1 VSSSLLTTGDRTWV
15 GRPAY
20 FAVGSAFKRRLSGLR
35 RPGVAIPGAILLLI
49 VVACFFGPTLLGLP
63 DPSVG
68 HLADYNLPIGS
79 PGHLLG
85 TNNLGNDLL
94 SRLLTG
100 GQVSITVGISATLL
114 GMVVGVPL
122 GALAG
127 HNGGVVEA
135 VLMRIVDALAAFPGL
150 ILALAIAA
158 YLGPDEW
165 HTVLALGFFS
175 IAGFARLAYAQTGRV
190 RNRDYVVAAQT
201 TGVKTSKIVFA
212 HILPNISAPIISF
225 ALAGVGI
232 AMVAEAGLSF
242 LGLGVQIPQPSWGNL
257 ISSGQK
263 FLGTAPQLV
272 ILPSAMLFLTVLCL
286 NLLADGLRSNQ
297 VSR

>member
-1 VSSSLLTTGDRTWV
+1 MSSALLTAGDRTWV

-20 FAVGSAFKRRLSGLR
+20 YALGAALRRRAAGLR

-49 VVACFFGPTLLGLP
+49 VVACFFGPTLLSLP
-63 DPSVG
+63 NPSVG
-68 HLADYNLPIGS
+68 RLADYNLPIGS
-79 PGHLLG
+79 PGHPLG
-85 TNNLGNDLL
+85 TNNLGNDML

-100 GQVSITVGISATLL
+100 GQVSITVGVAATLM
-114 GMVVGVPL
+114 GMIIGIPL
-122 GALAG
+122 GAVAAY
-127 HNGGVVEA
+127 NGGAVEA
-135 VLMRIVDALAAFPGL
+135 TMMRIVDALAAFPGL

-175 IAGFARLAYAQTGRV
+175 IAGFARLSYAQTSRV
-190 RNRDYVVAAQT
+190 RHRDYVIAART
-201 TGVKTSKIVFA
+201 TGVKTPTIVFA
-212 HILPNISAPIISF
+212 HILPNISAPLISF

-263 FLGTAPQLV
+263 FLGTSPQLV
-272 ILPSAMLFLTVLCL
+272 ILPALMLFATVLCL
-286 NLLADGLRSNQ
+286 NLLADGLRSNEA
-297 VSR
+297 SR